1 MTHYD
6 VLGVPQTASFE
17 QIKDAYRAQ
26 IKFFHPDVF
35 PGNPEIAKIK
45 TLQLNEA
52 YAILR
57 NPDTRAQYDLSIRSR
72 ERVTPPP
79 EPERQ
84 PDPPPPPKP
93 QKTKHRF
100 RFNSLSFYA
109 LAIILLCYGPIAF
122 DAIPSFFS
130 DNTPPNKTTVS
141 SPDANL
147 FATIP
152 PKNGN
157 IIYSKFSNENRI
169 APFSIDTSGSGY
181 YYVKLRDHQT
191 GQTVLSFFVH
201 GGQSVEIDVPLGNF
215 DLLYAHGDIW
225 YGPVNLFGQE
235 TVCQKADDPFLF
247 YQDGEYVSGW
257 TVELYPQTNGNL
269 DMDYISMD
277 EF

>member
-57 NPDTRAQYDLSIRSR
+57 NPDTRAQYDLSIRNR

-84 PDPPPPPKP
+84 PDPPPPPTPK
-93 QKTKHRF
+93 KAKH
-100 RFNSLSFYA
+100 RFNSLAFDV
-109 LAIILLCYGPIAF
+109 LAIVLLCYGFIAF
-122 DAIPSFFS
+122 DDISSFFS
-130 DNTPPNKTTVS
+130 DNTSSNNTTVS
-141 SPDANL
+141 SQNANL
-147 FATIP
+147 YATIP
-152 PKNGN
+152 PKNGK
-157 IIYSKFSNENRI
+157 IIYSKFSSEDHI
-169 APFSIDTSGSGY
+169 APFSVDTSGSGY
-181 YYVKLRDHQT
+181 YYIKLKDHQT

-215 DLLYAHGDIW
+215 DLLYAHGNVW
-225 YGPVNLFGQE
+225 YGPVNLFGSK
-235 TVCQKADDPFLF
+235 TVCQKSDDSFLF
-247 YQDGEYVSGW
+247 YQDGEYVNGW
-257 TVELYPQTNGNL
+257 TVDLYPQTNGNL
-269 DMDYISMD
+269 DMDYIAMD